1 MKLLYFY
8 NDYCGSCKGYSTE
21 VDKLATAIN
30 LKAEK
35 QNISEIEP
43 LYELK
48 GIPTIIL
55 TDDDGNEIW
64 RSVGN
69 VAYNY
74 LITEINQYIK

>member
-1 MKLLYFY
+1 MNLLYFY
-8 NDYCGSCKGYSTE
+8 SDYCGSCKGYSDE

-55 TDDDGNEIW
+55 TDDDGKELW
-64 RSVGN
+64 RSIGN
-69 VAYNY
+69 IPAEH
-74 LITEINQYIK
+74 LITDVKKLMK

>member
-8 NDYCGSCKGYSTE
+8 NDYCGSCKGYSKE

-55 TDDDGNEIW
+55 TDDDGKELW
-64 RSVGN
+64 RSIGN
-69 VAYNY
+69 IPAEH
-74 LITEINQYIK
+74 LITDVKKLMK

>member
-1 MKLLYFY
+1 MDLIYY
-8 NDYCGSCKGYSTE
+8 YSDSCGSCKGYSTT
-21 VDKLATAIN
+21 VDKLATE
-30 LKAEK
+30 LKITPQK
-35 QNISEIEP
+35 QNIDEIKP
-43 LYELK
+43 LYKLD

-69 VAYNY
+69 LPYDY

>member
-55 TDDDGNEIW
+55 TDDNGKELW
-64 RSVGN
+64 RSIGN
-69 VAYNY
+69 IPAEH
-74 LITEINQYIK
+74 LITDVKKLMK